1 MNGKTFIGQLV
12 EKQSQ
17 LPPVVAASLSETV
30 YGSSVA
36 VPSSEYVIIYAPALV
51 EFTLG
56 KTSDTTGKLVW
67 SVTPLMF
74 GALIDETNNTNYW
87 MFERSTLSFS
97 ALREDNIK
105 GELISAYEQVI

>member
-17 LPPVVAASLSETV
+17 LPPAVAASLSETV
-30 YGSSVA
+30 YGSSVV

-74 GALIDETNNTNYW
+74 GALIENDNDANFW
-87 MFERSTLSFS
+87 MFERSSLSFS
-97 ALREDNIK
+97 ALREGNIK